1 MPAKNSIKTYVPKSY
16 YHIYNRGVEK
26 RSIFQDE
33 QDYGVFLS
41 YLKSYLL
48 PKDEGA
54 LRQTLSNPAISA
66 KERDRILK
74 LLRLNNFA
82 NEITLLAY
90 CLMPNHFHLLVKQNS
105 EDGIDRFMNSL
116 STRYTMF
123 FNRKYKRIGPLYQ
136 DVYKAVLVESNEQL
150 LYLTHYIH
158 RNPAP
163 YQPRKDRSIHK
174 ALFRQPSSYS
184 EYLGKRQT
192 FWVRPEEILKFF
204 SKTSIKLS
212 YQAFVEDT
220 NELGS
225 ISRVAIDF

>member
-1 MPAKNSIKTYVPKSY
+1 MPSKNSLKTYTPDSY

-26 RSIFQDE
+26 RNIFQDE

-41 YLKSYLL
+41 YLKNYLL
-48 PKDEGA
+48 PKDENG
-54 LRQTLSNPAISA
+54 LRQSLSDSNISP

-74 LLRLNNFA
+74 LLKLNNFS
-82 NEITLLAY
+82 NEITLICY
-90 CLMPNHFHLLVKQNS
+90 CLMPNHFHLLVKQSS

-136 DVYKAVLVESNEQL
+136 DVYKAVLVESDEQL

-163 YQPRKDRSIHK
+163 NSPRKGRSIHK
-174 ALFRQPSSYS
+174 ILFRQPSSYS
-184 EYLGKRQT
+184 EYLGKRQCL
-192 FWVRPEEILKFF
+192 WLHPEEILKFF
-204 SKTSIKLS
+204 SKTNPNFS

-220 NELGS
+220 NELS
-225 ISRVAIDF
+225 PIYNLTHDL